1 LRSVST
7 RLVAWLSAGVLASA
21 CGPAAIAD
29 GDGQTDGGGSVA
41 DAPSV
46 DAAGRADATPRVD
59 ADTDGQLPPE
69 CDSLAVTYRDF
80 RPDHDDFEEVEAK
93 MGSDRGIVAAMLGA
107 GRKPVYAHTGATRTV
122 TSPMS
127 FASWYTT
134 DPNVNV
140 EIADRLRLTED
151 PPGSGRFVFDDSDF
165 FPIDGRGFETGSTS
179 NNFHFTSEV
188 HAEFR
193 YRGGELFTFRG
204 DDDVFVFVNDRLALD
219 LGGVHTP
226 EAGTIDF
233 DGQAAALGLVVG
245 EYYPLDIFHAER
257 HMVQSN
263 FRIETTIDCF
273 GPID

>member
-1 LRSVST
+1 MRA
-7 RLVAWLSAGVLASA
+7 RLIPWLSAGALASA

-29 GDGQTDGGGSVA
+29 GDGTMDSGGTVA
-41 DAPSV
+41 DAPVV
-46 DAAGRADATPRVD
+46 DAAGRPDAKPRVD
-59 ADTDGQLPPE
+59 ADTTDGQLPEE

-80 RPDHDDFEEVEAK
+80 RAAHDDFEEVEAK
-93 MGSDRGIVAAMLGA
+93 MGSERGIVAATLGA
-107 GRKPVYAHTGATRTV
+107 GRKPVYPHTGATRTV
-122 TSPMS
+122 TSPDS

-134 DPNVNV
+134 DPNGTVNV
-140 EIADRLRLTED
+140 EVADRLRLTEN
-151 PPGSGRFVFDDSDF
+151 PPQSGRFVFDDSSF

-179 NNFHFTSEV
+179 NNFHFTSEI

-193 YRGGELFTFRG
+193 YKGGEVFTFRG
-204 DDDVFVFVNDRLALD
+204 DDDLFVFVNDRLALD

-226 EAGTIDF
+226 EQGTIDF
-233 DGQAAALGLVVG
+233 DAQAAALGIVVG